1 MGRQILPAHLTFRPH
16 TNAVMDMAFSPDDSL
31 LATASGDQTA
41 HVIDMLAQRTKYV
54 MVGHASSVKQVR
66 FLPGNSNILATSSRD
81 GSVRLW
87 DLRCKGSQGSIQEI
101 HDGSHPAPVNG
112 GSRLGKSISYVNA
125 YDTVAGAHSVRAS
138 VLSEPR
144 PIDLRN
150 NVCKG
155 EIRSPNRQGGV
166 SVTALSFLPADRS
179 HILLTASEASTC
191 IKVWDIRSRHSNRRG
206 GAAVPLSSTK
216 QPESH
221 TRHRQFGVNSLALS
235 SDSARVYALS
245 RDSTV
250 YAYST
255 NHLILGAGPEFSPNS
270 NPRRHPNFSGSSN
283 EGAGPLYGYRHPR
296 FQAAT
301 FYVKLA
307 LRPATATNPEML
319 AVGSSDSCAV
329 LFPTDESYHKS
340 RSRNTPSQTTINS
353 SVPSRRPR
361 TRAHIAAT
369 SSTPLSSPSSSF
381 PSPRLVD
388 TVPMHSHGSALVGG
402 HRREV
407 TSVSWTSNGE
417 LVTVSDDLSA
427 RCWRENQERARDLRK
442 SGEQGRRLLQT
453 GWAELDGS
461 ATDDNNDDDGDQSD

>member
-1 MGRQILPAHLTFRPH
+1 
-16 TNAVMDMAFSPDDSL
+16 MDMAFSSDDAL
-31 LATASGDQTA
+31 LATASGDQTT
-41 HVIDMLAQRTKYV
+41 HVIDMLTQRTKYV

-66 FLPGNSNILATSSRD
+66 FLPGNSNVLATSSRD

-87 DLRCKGSQGSIQEI
+87 DIRCKGSKGSIQEVQ
-101 HDGSHPAPVNG
+101 DGNCPSQVKE
-112 GSRLGKSISYVNA
+112 GSRLEKSVSYVST
-125 YDTVAGAHSVRAS
+125 YDTISGAHSVRTS
-138 VLSEPR
+138 TLFEPR
-144 PIDLRN
+144 SADLRDTI
-150 NVCKG
+150 C
-155 EIRSPNRQGGV
+155 RSETMSSNRHGGV
-166 SVTALSFLPADRS
+166 SVTALTFLPNDRS

-206 GAAVPLSSTK
+206 GAAVPLSVTK

-235 SDSARVYALS
+235 GDSARVYALS

-255 NHLILGAGPEFSPNS
+255 RHLILGAGPEFSSDS
-270 NPRRHPNFSGSSN
+270 NPRRHPNFSGSLN

-307 LRPATATNPEML
+307 LRPATTTNPEML

-329 LFPTDESYHKS
+329 VFPTDEAYHDPN
-340 RSRNTPSQTTINS
+340 SRNKPIQDTIYSYVVN
-353 SVPSRRPR
+353 RRPR
-361 TRAHIAAT
+361 TRARITTT
-369 SSTPLSSPSSSF
+369 SKRSSSLSSSSF
-381 PSPRLVD
+381 PSPRLMD
-388 TVPMHSHGSALVGG
+388 TIPMHSHGSALVGG

-407 TSVSWTSNGE
+407 TSVCWTINGE

-427 RCWRENQERARDLRK
+427 RCWRDNEERARYFRN
-442 SGEQGRRLLQT
+442 SGEHGRKLSQT
-453 GWAELDGS
+453 GWVELDPS
-461 ATDDNNDDDGDQSD
+461 ATDDDDDDDDDDNDNQSN